1 MLSRLITILLI
12 VFLAGCIHLP
22 CKKEPSP
29 PLQLGYGFIC
39 EDKDGK
45 PIKKTIVYKGKAEE
59 YEVCFI
65 TKEDKQTLET
75 YLIFWCK

>member
-29 PLQLGYGFIC
+29 PLQTVYGFMECGTKKIEFEGKIKTHKVYC
-39 EDKDGK
+39 LTEEDKS
-45 PIKKTIVYKGKAEE
+45 
-59 YEVCFI
+59 
-65 TKEDKQTLET
+65 TLEVWM
-75 YLIFWCK
+75 IFWCQ